1 MKDKIKIIQRSSV
14 RAKGFGKTKFVVSN
28 DTAERRQQN
37 RWR

>member
-1 MKDKIKIIQRSSV
+1 MKDKIKIIQRKFSDSQGL
-14 RAKGFGKTKFVVSN
+14 RKTKFVASN